1 MTTRLAR
8 NWWALA
14 LRGVVAILFGVLAF
28 AWPGLTLN
36 VVVLLIG
43 AYLLLD
49 GVFALAAAAMGTRDG
64 RPWEAVLLE
73 GFLGIAAGIVALV
86 WPGIAEMALVYLVA
100 AWAILSGVLELVA
113 AIRLRREIED
123 EWWLILTG
131 VASIA
136 FGVFLAIAP
145 VQGAVALIWLVGAYA
160 IVFGVFLIGLAFRV
174 RSWGRARGPSASG
187 PLGSAP

>member
-1 MTTRLAR
+1 MTTRLAAH
-8 NWWALA
+8 WWALA
-14 LRGVVAILFGVLAF
+14 LRGVLAILFGILAF

-49 GVFALAAAAMGTRDG
+49 GIFALAAAALGATDG
-64 RPWEAVLLE
+64 RPWGAVLLE
-73 GFLGIAAGIVALV
+73 GFLGIAAGIVALS
-86 WPGIAEMALVYLVA
+86 WPGIAELALVYLVA
-100 AWAILSGVLELVA
+100 AWAIITGVLELVA
-113 AIRLRREIED
+113 AIRLRRAIDD
-123 EWWLILTG
+123 EWWLILSG

-160 IVFGVFLIGLAFRV
+160 IVFGVLLISLAFRV
-174 RSWGRARGPSASG
+174 RSWGRARGTSSSG